1 MKFGMTV
8 LVAGFAAGLPLAA
21 AAAPASQAYVESS
34 GYLTGGAPGAI
45 DLGEVPN
52 TGGPVVGP
60 DGVGS
65 GFDAVGERVNIRGAL
80 NVAKDRFSVAF
91 DTPGLRFDINELTF
105 YETGDKPS
113 TNTVTTDPN
122 VGGTLELSFDNGTS
136 ATFDADDMPQSFAFS
151 SMDSALGF
159 EFDNVAG
166 GELIEYDVD
175 LVATPLPGTAAL
187 FGAALAGLGVYRRR
201 AAARA

>member
-1 MKFGMTV
+1 MKFRMAV

-34 GYLTGGAPGAI
+34 SFLTGGAPGAI
-45 DLGEVPN
+45 DLGEVPDA
-52 TGGPVVGP
+52 GGPVVGP

-80 NVAKDRFSVAF
+80 NVAKDDFSV
-91 DTPGLRFDINELTF
+91 
-105 YETGDKPS
+105 TGDLPLRVVL
-113 TNTVTTDPN
+113 NDVLFRDG
-122 VGGTLELSFDNGTS
+122 GGTLRVTVNSTDAAEDGL
-136 ATFDADDMPQSFAFS
+136 TFDVTAASTVGAIGNFAELTS
-151 SMDSALGF
+151 VT
-159 EFDNVAG
+159 FDNVAG

-175 LVATPLPGTAAL
+175 LVATPLPGAAAL
-187 FGAALAGLGVYRRR
+187 FGAAVAGLGIYRRR